1 MLSFKTIFRYIGML
15 VMLEGILLLICF
27 SMALLYHEENLETFG
42 LTSAVTIALG
52 SMMYMGF
59 RGSRKAPNRRESY
72 FIVAI

>member
-52 SMMYMGF
+52 STWDSEGV
-59 RGSRKAPNRRESY
+59 GKPPIGVSP
-72 FIVAI
+72 IL